1 MNTKQT
7 SKSAGSSRLDEI
19 RNLIAEVRSVED
31 SRRALAVT
39 LKVLARL
46 SSTEIGYLLQV
57 KPQSI
62 RNIQSKYARKGTV
75 SIAGR
80 SGRGGRRRMNLTIK
94 QEQDLIWKSCVEENV
109 YGRPV
114 VDVRILKKKYRRT
127 TLRKQYRRA
136 ESGKPSRMAA
146 EIKRYNSAL
155 YRLLARHG
163 CKRICREMYTTP
175 EFLE

>member
-7 SKSAGSSRLDEI
+7 TKSADLSRLDEI
-19 RNLIAEVRSVED
+19 RKLIGEVRSVED

-39 LKVLARL
+39 LKVLAHL
-46 SSTEIGYLLQV
+46 SAAEIAYLLQV

-62 RNIQSKYARKGTV
+62 RNIQSKYAMKGTV
-75 SIAGR
+75 AIAGR
-80 SGRGGRRRMNLTIK
+80 SGRGGRRRMNLTLK
-94 QEQDLIWKSCVEENV
+94 QEQDILWKSCVEENM

-136 ESGKPSRMAA
+136 ESGKQSRIAA

-163 CKRICREMYTTP
+163 CKRICREMFTTP
-175 EFLE
+175 EFLA

>member
-7 SKSAGSSRLDEI
+7 NKSADRSRLDEI
-19 RNLIAEVRSVED
+19 RKLVGEVRSVED
-31 SRRALAVT
+31 GKRVMAVA

-46 SSTEIGYLLQV
+46 SSSEIAYLLQIE
-57 KPQSI
+57 PQSV
-62 RNIQSKYARKGTV
+62 RNINCKYARKGTV